1 MSTDHVVSDQFLARQ
16 TEETFD
22 NYSFAWEGEI
32 EEVAGAGGVRLI
44 HLPARWFDLDG
55 VVTRLRL
62 GQDGIEERLDQL
74 LAEIGDRNYWWVIGP
89 SSTPLDLTERLIA
102 RGLQV
107 TVNWDC
113 LGLSDLS
120 AAFPANPDVR
130 VEALSL
136 ENAEDYAEFLAVQEQ
151 DAAMSAK
158 VRADK
163 LAAAHRYL
171 ERPRR
176 DAHIFLGR
184 LDGVAASCVVLRI
197 EPNGV
202 AYLRN
207 AETLP
212 AYRNRGLYLTLV
224 GHRLKVARE
233 AGCTSA
239 VVQAQIQSSS
249 PILQKRGFRRV
260 SWLRALTRPVTP

>member
-1 MSTDHVVSDQFLARQ
+1 V
-16 TEETFD
+16 
-22 NYSFAWEGEI
+22 
-32 EEVAGAGGVRLI
+32 
-44 HLPARWFDLDG
+44 
-55 VVTRLRL
+55 
-62 GQDGIEERLDQL
+62 L
-74 LAEIGDRNYWWVIGP
+74 LAEVGDRSYWWAIGP
-89 SSTPLDLTERLIA
+89 GSTPPDLAERLTA
-102 RGLQV
+102 RGLRV

-120 AAFPANPDVR
+120 AEFPVNPDVL
-130 VEALSL
+130 VEALSQ
-136 ENAEDYAEFLAVQEQ
+136 ENAADYAEFMAIMEPEPTLREQ
-151 DAAMSAK
+151 

-163 LAAAHRYL
+163 LAAAQRYL
-171 ERPRR
+171 ARPER
-176 DAHIFLGR
+176 DAHIYLGR

-212 AYRNRGLYLTLV
+212 QYRNRGLYLTLV

-239 VVQAQIQSSS
+239 VVQANIQSSS

-260 SWLRALTRPVTP
+260 SWLKALMTRPAMP